1 MTRPRGCRT
10 VICEC
15 YTSAPWTAHN
25 RLAYTQM
32 IDGAQRAAVDTLGDA
47 LFTIVHGP
55 GQAGTATSPTSSEKL
70 ARPGGLKT
78 CGANARDRPFA
89 VPFSSQR
96 QDAENVRA
104 GSVRGRA
111 RQIRAAL

>member
-15 YTSAPWTAHN
+15 YTSGPWTAHN

-47 LFTIVHGP
+47 LFTIVDGP

-70 ARPGGLKT
+70 ARPAGLET
-78 CGANARDRPFA
+78 RGADFRKNPARR
-89 VPFSSQR
+89 
-96 QDAENVRA
+96 
-104 GSVRGRA
+104 
-111 RQIRAAL
+111 IAALTDRREPILVPTSTGRLVNGQA